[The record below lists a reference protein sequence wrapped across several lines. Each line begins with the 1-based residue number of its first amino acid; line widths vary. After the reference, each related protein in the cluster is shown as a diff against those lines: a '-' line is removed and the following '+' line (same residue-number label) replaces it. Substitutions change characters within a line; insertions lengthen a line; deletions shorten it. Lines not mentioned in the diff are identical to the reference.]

1 MFLFHACYTPPIH
14 FPTRAQAMA
23 KAMENQ
29 RQQLEQKFAE
39 SLDSEKVLSH
49 CELNTHSHAR
59 WYMYTPMNYTQILNF
74 FAYANK
80 HRNTRRH

>member
-1 MFLFHACYTPPIH
+1 MFLFHACDTPPTH
-14 FPTRAQAMA
+14 LPTPTQAMA

-49 CELNTHSHAR
+49 CELNTHSHAC
-59 WYMYTPMNYTQILNF
+59 WHMYTPYELRQILDF
-74 FAYANK
+74 L
-80 HRNTRRH
+80 TC